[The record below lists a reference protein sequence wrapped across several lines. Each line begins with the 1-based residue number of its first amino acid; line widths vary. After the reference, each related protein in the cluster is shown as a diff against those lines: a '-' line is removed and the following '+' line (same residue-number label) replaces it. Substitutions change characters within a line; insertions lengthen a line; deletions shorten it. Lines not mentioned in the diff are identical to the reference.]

1 MVTPLY
7 GRFLEEQAEY
17 DAAERFWEELFR
29 EVVGSADALEWHRW
43 RPRAYA
49 NGTPLERDGNPM
61 FDTLNSRLRRALQVI
76 QWPAES
82 SAIEIS
88 AWISE
93 MVVER
98 ADQLLPVEELTINLS
113 LSRESASIARSLISE
128 WVNEAVPVDVVRERI
143 RAMSGD
149 Q

>member
-29 EVVGSADALEWHRW
+29 DIVGSAHARDWHRW
-43 RPRAYA
+43 RPRTYA

-61 FDTLNSRLRRALQVI
+61 FDTLNIRLRRALQVI
-76 QWPAES
+76 QWPVES
-82 SAIEIS
+82 SAVEIS

-93 MVVER
+93 IVVER

-113 LSRESASIARSLISE
+113 LSRESASIARSLISQ
-128 WVNEAVPVDVVRERI
+128 WVNEEVPVDVVRERI
-143 RAMSGD
+143 RAISAE